1 MTPAP
6 RSAPGP
12 APSLAP
18 RSDQRFGAAVRGRHA
33 AAAIVALAAS
43 VALSSVVAGAEAGP
57 AYLAVADWSAGAVS
71 VNTVR
76 LSATTNGDIPKRAD
90 EFIAGNVIVGIAW
103 ADLGTGT
110 ALVATIHPALGRDSK
125 QLKDGW
131 HVHTVQLA
139 GGATAP
145 NDFCLVAVLTTPTA
159 GIRVQGDRLTIDL
172 AASKLPLGGDVSVDD
187 LDAAVG
193 FTVHPGDTGCATGL
207 GVRVR
212 T

>member
-1 MTPAP
+1 MHPEP
-6 RSAPGP
+6 RT
-12 APSLAP
+12 
-18 RSDQRFGAAVRGRHA
+18 RSTVRGRHA
-33 AAAIVALAAS
+33 GGAVLGLAAS
-43 VALSSVVAGAEAGP
+43 LALSTVVAGAQAGP
-57 AYLAVADWSAGAVS
+57 AYLAVNDWSAEAVS
-71 VNTVR
+71 PNTVR
-76 LSATTNGDIPKRAD
+76 LSATTNGAIPKQAD
-90 EFIAGNVIVGIAW
+90 EFIAGNAIVGIAW

-110 ALVATIHPALGRDSK
+110 AVVATIHPSLGRDSK

-145 NDFCLVAVLTTPTA
+145 NDFCLVEVLTTPTA
-159 GIRVQGDRLTIDL
+159 GIRVQGDTLNIDI
-172 AASKLPLGGDVSVDD
+172 AASKLPLGGDVAVSD

-193 FTVHPGDTGCATGL
+193 FTVHPGDAGCATGL

>member
-1 MTPAP
+1 MTPDTSH
-6 RSAPGP
+6 RSTIRRRHA
-12 APSLAP
+12 
-18 RSDQRFGAAVRGRHA
+18 GAAV
-33 AAAIVALAAS
+33 VALAAS
-43 VALSSVVAGAEAGP
+43 LALSTVVAGAQAGP
-57 AYLAVADWSAGAVS
+57 AYLAVNDWSAEALS
-71 VNTVR
+71 PMTVQ
-76 LSATTNGDIPKRAD
+76 LSASTNAAIPRRAD
-90 EFIAGNVIVGIAW
+90 DFIAGNAIVGIAW

-110 ALVATIHPALGRDSK
+110 AVVATIHPAIGRDSK

-159 GIRVQGDRLTIDL
+159 GIQIQGDTLTLNL
-172 AASKLPLGGDVSVDD
+172 AASKLPLGGDVSIGD

-193 FTVHPGDTGCATGL
+193 FTVHGGDAGCATGL